1 MGTGIARGF
10 LAAMDTAWMVRSWG
24 QGHAPLE
31 VLAER
36 SELTDIQ
43 SQVTFICIQFHNYL
57 CSKRPLR
64 FLSHLRES
72 VYRLL
77 PQTTPENVSKNYSQY
92 RLDPASRYP
101 NINMQLINAA
111 QV

>member
-36 SELTDIQ
+36 LELTD
-43 SQVTFICIQFHNYL
+43 SQIKSNHIYL
-57 CSKRPLR
+57 HVCPNIPGR
-64 FLSHLRES
+64 FLPRLRES

-77 PQTTPENVSKNYSQY
+77 PQTTPENVSKNYSLY